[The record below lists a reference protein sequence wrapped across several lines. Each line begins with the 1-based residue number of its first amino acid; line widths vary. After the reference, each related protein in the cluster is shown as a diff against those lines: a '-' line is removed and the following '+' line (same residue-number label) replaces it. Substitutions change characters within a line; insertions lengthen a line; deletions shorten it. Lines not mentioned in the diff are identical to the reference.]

1 LVELKDPYYMMVV
14 IGMRSTL
21 PDCQLAWSEEIDQQE
36 LFSIHS
42 IAVGKKSM
50 IFDIHGA
57 STPLAVI

>member
-1 LVELKDPYYMMVV
+1 LELKDPYCTMAL

-50 IFDIHGA
+50 LFSIHGA